1 MINIEMSG
9 LLDFEKRVLRRIGN
23 VSDNALKDVTEI
35 VRHENQVNVSGARSI
50 HGGLVKPSKKKYGV
64 TLIDK
69 GILLGSIKS
78 KKLNSTSYE
87 VYILPVRNKIAGYLQ
102 HGTNKMVARP
112 FFGFSAIIL
121 QRINEYIRKIN
132 SKNG

>member
-1 MINIEMSG
+1 MIKIEMSG
-9 LLDFEKRVLRRIGN
+9 LQDFEKRILRRIEN
-23 VSDNALKDVTEI
+23 VSDNSLKDITEI
-35 VRHENQVNVSGARSI
+35 VRHENTANVSGARSI

-69 GILLGSIKS
+69 GILLSSIKS
-78 KKLNSTSYE
+78 KRIDKSSYE
-87 VYILPVRNKIAGYLQ
+87 IYILPVRNKIAGYLQ
-102 HGTNKMVARP
+102 YGTDRMVARP
-112 FFGFSAIIL
+112 FFGFSAITL